1 VVTARLHLEQPAK
14 PLKRFFARKSQRR
27 KAVRYSLLA
36 LNVVVLI
43 AVGYFV
49 FLSRLDS
56 SGSKATVFSSLNKTN
71 IASDPLDQLSS
82 ADIAVNV
89 ARMTNLPEATAVTN
103 QADSEN
109 AELAIS
115 QASDSLVSKPQV
127 VASSFKSN
135 KDIQVYMVRKG
146 DTVATVAAKFHVTS
160 DSIIW
165 SNGLTGNEL
174 TPGTQLYIPPVNGV
188 VYVVHSG
195 DTADSLAAKFHTTK
209 AKIIA
214 YNDAEIN
221 GLHPGERIII
231 PDGKESAASPAAGGS
246 SSGGA
251 FGAAAWGSSPIY
263 GYNGYDYGYCT
274 WYVASQLPVPANWG
288 NASSWA
294 YYAGQS
300 GWSVSSVPHVGAIAQ
315 TPYAAGGEG
324 HVAMVT
330 AVSPDGQSVKITDMN
345 GVAGWGRVGTA
356 WQPTSKYP
364 NYISR

>member
-1 VVTARLHLEQPAK
+1 MAK
-14 PLKRFFARKSQRR
+14 KATRR
-27 KAVRYSLLA
+27 KAVRYGLLA
-36 LNVVVLI
+36 LNLFVLLV
-43 AVGYFV
+43 AGYFV
-49 FLSRLDS
+49 FASRLES
-56 SGSKATVFSSLNKTN
+56 SNNKTVAASALNKSN

-109 AELAIS
+109 AELAVS

-127 VASSFKSN
+127 VASAFKSN
-135 KDIQVYMVRKG
+135 KDIQAYIVKAG
-146 DTVATVAAKFHVTS
+146 ETVATVAAKFHVTS

-165 SNGLTGNEL
+165 SNSLTGNAL
-174 TPGTQLYIPPVNGV
+174 SAGQKLYVPPVNGI

-195 DTADSLAAKFHTTK
+195 DTADSLATKFHTTK

-214 YNDAEIN
+214 YNDAEIS
-221 GLHPGERIII
+221 GLHVGERIIV
-231 PDGKESAASPAAGGS
+231 PDGKQSAAPASTGFGG
-246 SSGGA
+246 GG

-274 WYVASQLPVPANWG
+274 WYVASQISVPANWG

-294 YYAGQS
+294 YYAAQS
-300 GWSVSSVPHVGAIAQ
+300 GWNVSSAPSVGAIAQ

-324 HVAMVT
+324 HVAIVQ
-330 AVSPDGQSVKITDMN
+330 AVSPDGQSVKISDMN
-345 GVAGWGRVGTA
+345 GIAGWGMVGTG
-356 WQPTSKYP
+356 WQPTSKYQ

>member
-1 VVTARLHLEQPAK
+1 MAK
-14 PLKRFFARKSQRR
+14 KATRR

-36 LNVVVLI
+36 LNLLVLLT
-43 AVGYFV
+43 AGYFV
-49 FLSRLDS
+49 FVSRLEPSND
-56 SGSKATVFSSLNKTN
+56 KASALSVLNKSN

-109 AELAIS
+109 AELAVS

-127 VASSFKSN
+127 VASAFKSN
-135 KDIQVYMVRKG
+135 KDIQVYIVKDG
-146 DTVATVAAKFHVTS
+146 ETVAKVAAKFHVTS

-165 SNGLTGNEL
+165 SNSLTGNTL
-174 TPGTQLYIPPVNGV
+174 SAGQKLYIPPVNGI
-188 VYVVHSG
+188 VYVVRSG
-195 DTADSLAAKFHTTK
+195 DTAAKLAAKFHTTK

-214 YNDAEIN
+214 YNDAEIG
-221 GLHPGERIII
+221 GLRVGERIIV
-231 PDGKESAASPAAGGS
+231 PDGKQSTTSASTGFGGS
-246 SSGGA
+246 AVG

-274 WYVASQLPVPANWG
+274 WYVASQVSVPANWG

-294 YYAGQS
+294 YYAAQS
-300 GWSVSSVPHVGAIAQ
+300 GWSVSSAPSVGSIAQ

-324 HVAMVT
+324 HVAIVE
-330 AVSPDGQSVKITDMN
+330 AVSPDGQSVKISDMN
-345 GVAGWGRVGTA
+345 GIAGWGAVGTG
-356 WQPTSKYP
+356 WQPTSKYQ